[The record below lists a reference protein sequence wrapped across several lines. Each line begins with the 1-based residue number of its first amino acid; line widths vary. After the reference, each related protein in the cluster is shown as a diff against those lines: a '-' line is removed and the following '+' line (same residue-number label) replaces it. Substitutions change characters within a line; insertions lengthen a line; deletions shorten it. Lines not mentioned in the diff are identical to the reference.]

1 MKPIA
6 ISSCLALA
14 ALSLYAADPQAA
26 NTQPQHTGTVLSST
40 QTTGIGDSPLVRAAK
55 STNRLNKKPGQVI
68 TNETLVHSGGH
79 FTTAAVQPPLANGAA
94 GGAAQTM
101 DEMAADQRRA
111 RADAAAAAKLD
122 SQKRTAAMRAAARAA
137 QSSEALYDDPAP
149 LEDLPRVQP
158 MTPGYVAP
166 VTPGY
171 VAPVTPGYV
180 APTTPE
186 TVKPMTVES
195 MGYPQTTTPQR
206 PPM

>member
-6 ISSCLALA
+6 ISSCLAFA

-26 NTQPQHTGTVLSST
+26 NTPPQHTGKVLSSA

-68 TNETLVHSGGH
+68 TNETLVHVGGH
-79 FTTAAVQPPLANGAA
+79 FTTAAVQPALPTAA
-94 GGAAQTM
+94 VGGAAQTM
-101 DEMAADQRRA
+101 DEMAAEQRRV
-111 RADAAAAAKLD
+111 RAEAAAAAAAD
-122 SQKRTAAMRAAARAA
+122 SQKRAAAIRAAARAA
-137 QSSEALYDDPAP
+137 SSSEALYDNPAA
-149 LEDLPRVQP
+149 LEDLPRAQP

-171 VAPVTPGYV
+171 VSPTTPGYV
-180 APTTPE
+180 PPTTPE

-195 MGYPQTTTPQR
+195 MGYPQK

>member
-6 ISSCLALA
+6 ISSCLAFA

-26 NTQPQHTGTVLSST
+26 NTPPQHAGTVLSSA
-40 QTTGIGDSPLVRAAK
+40 QATGIGDSPLVRAAK

-68 TNETLVHSGGH
+68 TNETLVRSGGH
-79 FTTAAVQPPLANGAA
+79 FTTAAVQAPLPTATA

-101 DEMAADQRRA
+101 DEMAADQRRV
-111 RADAAAAAKLD
+111 RAQAAAAAALD
-122 SQKRTAAMRAAARAA
+122 SQKRTAAVRAAARAA
-137 QSSEALYDDPAP
+137 QSSEALYDDPPA
-149 LEDLPRVQP
+149 LEDLPRMQP
-158 MTPGYVAP
+158 MTPGS
-166 VTPGY
+166 
-171 VAPVTPGYV
+171 V

-195 MGYPQTTTPQR
+195 MANPQTTTPQK